1 MLDAWLK
8 WKQVIP
14 IFNFMRLRELPAV
27 EVYGWN
33 LGKAKWIYV
42 DQQATF
48 QSCERTHPR
57 LPMKRWLQEG
67 ESWFKGIYFVLS
79 KINTCF
85 LRICSS
91 EYLRRVSRTMSD
103 RLHLNTSFLHP
114 AVMHCGVLAIPS
126 TTALRVN
133 KYAFKRVNELEQSGP
148 LSPHVCGATIMDSL
162 EPWTVYRHDSH
173 VSARWAYPYARR

>member
-1 MLDAWLK
+1 MLDVWLK
-8 WKQVIP
+8 WKRVVQ
-14 IFNFMRLRELPAV
+14 IFNRTRLRNRAAV
-27 EVYGWN
+27 EVYGGN
-33 LGKAKWIYV
+33 LWKANWIHQ

-48 QSCERTHPR
+48 QSCEKTHPC
-57 LPMKRWLQEG
+57 LPMKRW
-67 ESWFKGIYFVLS
+67 WFKVIYFVLC

-85 LRICSS
+85 LLRICSS
-91 EYLRRVSRTMSD
+91 VYLRRVSRTISD
-103 RLHLNTSFLHP
+103 HLRLNTSFLHP